1 MSNGNY
7 LEHHGVLGMKWGVRR
22 TPAQLGKGKTS
33 STKKGKASTE
43 KSKKI
48 KKRTAAKSTVNT
60 KPRKK
65 KLSEMSDEEIR
76 AKIARLELEKKYKD
90 LERNV
95 NMASMDKGKKFVMEV
110 LEAAGKDVATQTTKY
125 VMGSVINKAASY
137 VVDDKAIIN
146 PKKGQK
152 DK

>member
-1 MSNGNY
+1 MGNENY
-7 LEHHGVLGMKWGVRR
+7 LSHYGILGMKWGVRR

-43 KSKKI
+43 KSKKS
-48 KKRTAAKSTVNT
+48 KRSSASKSKADT
-60 KPRKK
+60 KPVKK

-76 AKIARLELEKKYKD
+76 AKIQRLELEKKYKD

-95 NMASMDKGKKFVMEV
+95 NQATTSKGKKFVMEV
-110 LEAAGKDVATQTTKY
+110 MEAAGKDVATQTTKY
-125 VMGSVINKAASY
+125 VMGTAVNKLASMI
-137 VVDDKAIIN
+137 VDDAAIIN

>member
-1 MSNGNY
+1 MSNDNY

-22 TPAQLGKGKTS
+22 TPAQLGKGKPS
-33 STKKGKASTE
+33 SKKKGKASTK
-43 KSKKI
+43 KSKVTKQ
-48 KKRTAAKSTVNT
+48 AKSKANT
-60 KPRKK
+60 KPVKK
-65 KLSEMSDEEIR
+65 KLSEMSDAEIQ
-76 AKIARLELEKKYKD
+76 AKIQRLELEKKYKD

-95 NMASMDKGKKFVMEV
+95 NQATTSKGRKFVMDV

-125 VMGSVINKAASY
+125 VMGTAVNKLASMI
-137 VVDDKAIIN
+137 VDDAAIIN